1 MIKFEKM
8 LHANHIVDEEGKVL
22 QEGTIL
28 NAELLNRYE
37 AVIEELVKKVNE
49 LEGMKENL

>member
-1 MIKFEKM
+1 MIKYENM
-8 LHANHIVDEEGKVL
+8 SHANHIVDEEGKVL

-37 AVIEELVKKVNE
+37 AVIEELVKKFNE